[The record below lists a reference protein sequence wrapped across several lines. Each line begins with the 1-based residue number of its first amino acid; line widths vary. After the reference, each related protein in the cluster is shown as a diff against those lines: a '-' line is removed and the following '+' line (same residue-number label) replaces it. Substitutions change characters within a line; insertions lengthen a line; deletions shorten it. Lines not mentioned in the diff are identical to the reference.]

1 MEKEISISKGIII
14 AFSKK
19 AEEIQSEYSLNL
31 QLVEIFGSRWS
42 YVAGYIDKSE
52 VNLPPFRLK
61 LTEKIGVLVYGDIRD
76 PLIMA
81 KIEKELLELTR

>member
-1 MEKEISISKGIII
+1 MEKETSISKNIIRD
-14 AFSKK
+14 FNKK
-19 AEEIQSEYSLNL
+19 AEEIRSDYSLNL

-52 VNLPPFRLK
+52 VNLPPAKLK
-61 LTEKIGVLVYGDIRD
+61 LTDKMGILVYGDIRD

-81 KIEKELLELTR
+81 KIERELLGLAR